1 MRRIGR
7 NQIIVLAACVVTIV
21 LLSFVSTS
29 PSGRKTP
36 EVAQQATGIPLEDV
50 LKEERSSLKPDQSG
64 IVASFEQTIKTESD
78 IVRRGVLYDSLVRYL
93 GSSSKFVLA
102 AFYAEEKAKANAG
115 SGTDWMSAGERYR
128 QAASFQQ
135 HEDHLP
141 PLYEASIRCFRKAL
155 ELEPDNLDAKT
166 GLGIALV
173 DGTSD
178 PMAGIT
184 LLREVEAKDSTH
196 INTQLALAEF
206 AVRSQQYDKAIER
219 FSKVLRLQPDMYAIH
234 LSLAELYDV
243 KQDTAMVIHH
253 LKAYSAVTDDPV
265 MKAEIDK
272 VVESLSGSTAPEQV
286 K

>member
-1 MRRIGR
+1 MGSLGR
-7 NQIIVLAACVVTIV
+7 NQIIVLAACVITIV

-29 PSGRKTP
+29 PSGKKTP
-36 EVAQQATGIPLEDV
+36 TAEQSTGIPLDEV
-50 LKEERSSLKPDQSG
+50 LKEERSSLQPDQSG
-64 IVASFEQTIKTESD
+64 IVASFEQTIKAESD
-78 IVRRGVLYDSLVRYL
+78 IIRRGVLYDSLVRYL

-173 DGTSD
+173 DGTND

-206 AVRSQQYDKAIER
+206 AIRSQQYDKAIER

-234 LSLAELYDV
+234 LSLAELYDA

-272 VVESLSGSTAPEQV
+272 AVEGLSGSKGPEQV

>member
-1 MRRIGR
+1 MRSLGR
-7 NQIIVLAACVVTIV
+7 NQLIVLAACVVTIV

-29 PSGRKTP
+29 PSDRKAP
-36 EVAQQATGIPLEDV
+36 PVAEQPKGIPLEDV
-50 LKEERSSLKPDQSG
+50 INEERSSLNPDQSG
-64 IVASFEQTIKTESD
+64 VIASFEQSIKTESD
-78 IVRRGVLYDSLVRYL
+78 VIHRGILYDSLVRYL
-93 GSSSKFVLA
+93 GGNGKYVLA
-102 AFYAEEKAKANAG
+102 SFYAEQKAKINAG
-115 SGTDWMSAGERYR
+115 SGSDWMNAGERYR

-135 HEDHLP
+135 HEDHLQ

-166 GLGIALV
+166 GLGIAIV

-196 INTQLALAEF
+196 VNMQLALAEF
-206 AVRSQQYDKAIER
+206 AMRSQQYDKAIDR
-219 FSKVLRLQPDMYAIH
+219 FNKVLKMNPGMYAIH

-243 KQDTAMVIHH
+243 KQDTAMVIYH
-253 LKAYSAVTDDPV
+253 LKEYSAVTDDPV

-272 VVESLSGSTAPEQV
+272 AVESLQR